1 MSRWKWAGLA
11 LLMLLVAGCQ
21 QVRPPPRVTGLWQ
34 GELVLPGDGD
44 AEEYLLQ
51 LRFWERGGLGGW
63 VKLVQDYQT
72 EISAIESAAFAPEAR
87 TIQFTFH
94 GGEENHLRYTCV
106 GTVSDY
112 SLSGECY
119 LFDEQ
124 AVQTLS
130 SGSWYVRRVPGF
142 DLVTGYWEGELIA
155 ADTRTTLAQ
164 LDLDIYQYDGE
175 VSGYVRVVVGE
186 SMAILDIVSGSV
198 SAMGLVELRAEG
210 VLGPV
215 TEPQRYLFTGTLVWE
230 DGWDRMV
237 GECLYTVGTEER
249 DLVWQ
254 AEKLTEK

>member
-1 MSRWKWAGLA
+1 LTA
-11 LLMLLVAGCQ
+11 
-21 QVRPPPRVTGLWQ
+21 T
-34 GELVLPGDGD
+34 GDG
-44 AEEYLLQ
+44 EEYLLQ
-51 LRFWERGGLGGW
+51 LRLSEAGGLGGW
-63 VKLVQDYQT
+63 VKLVKDY
-72 EISAIESAAFAPEAR
+72 SAEVSVIESAAFAPEAR
-87 TIQFTFH
+87 TIQFTFY
-94 GGEENHLRYTCV
+94 GGEETHLRYTCV

-130 SGSWYVRRVPGF
+130 STGSWYVRRVPGF
-142 DLVTGYWEGELIA
+142 EAITGYWEGELIA
-155 ADTRTTLAQ
+155 ADTRTEVARLN
-164 LDLDIYQYDGE
+164 LDICQHDGE